1 MSTRIKVT
9 HWLICDWEDCKAS
22 VVTSYE
28 TSEGD
33 TYHNIP
39 PEGWEKIDG
48 KDYCPKHWHRGGMFK
63 DAITPGPEEQKPEIP
78 DPPLVFRR

>member
-9 HWLICDWEDCKAS
+9 HWLTCDWEDCKAS

-33 TYHNIP
+33 TYTNLP

-48 KDYCPKHWHRGGMFK
+48 KDYCPKHWHRERLFDK
-63 DAITPGPEEQKPEIP
+63 TLAGPKEESS
-78 DPPLVFRR
+78 